1 MSGFV
6 LLFGSVALLL
16 YGTQLTAESLQRV
29 AGDRLRWLLTNL
41 ARNRLSALLS
51 GALITG
57 VIQSSSAMAMLAIG
71 FVSAGFLTVGQ
82 AIGLILGADIGTT
95 LSAQLLA
102 FRVTDYALLPVTL
115 GFGLMFFGR
124 RGTLKDIGRSVLG
137 FGLMFFGRRGTL
149 KDIGRS
155 VLGFGLMLFSLAT
168 ILNGSAPLE
177 SSALFRSTLT
187 SLTQTPMMGFL
198 SAVVLTA
205 VAHSSAATVGLTVAF
220 ASQGLL
226 DLDAC
231 IPIVLG
237 ANVGNCVSAFE
248 ATLGAGPEAK
258 QVALARLANKLVGAA
273 LVFACLHP
281 FTRVIVATAT
291 GAGQRVANAHTLYTV
306 AVAFAML
313 PVLPL
318 TERLMAYWIPPARPG
333 SDTTFQVRYLDERF
347 LDQPSLALAQAK
359 REALRMADVVQ
370 DMLRDVLPALRRY
383 DLQFVETVE
392 RRDDRVDLLERH
404 IKLFLA
410 RLGGETISGEAV
422 RGVITLLAF
431 TENLEDVG
439 DIIDKNLMDLARKKI
454 AQGRAFSEAGWV
466 EIIEF
471 HGLIVKNLERAIAA
485 VATTDRSLAREV
497 LDQRPGIRQRER
509 ELRESH
515 LGRLRAGRVESLDSS
530 EIHLD
535 VLANLKR
542 INSHTTALVVPIL
555 EAEG

>member
-29 AGDRLRWLLTNL
+29 AGDRLRWLLTHL

-51 GALITG
+51 GTLITG

-102 FRVTDYALLPVTL
+102 FRVTDYAPLPVTL

-124 RGTLKDIGRSVLG
+124 RGV
-137 FGLMFFGRRGTL
+137 L

-177 SSALFRSTLT
+177 TSALFRSALT
-187 SLTQTPMMGFL
+187 SLTQTPVLGFL

-281 FTRVIVATAT
+281 FTRVIAATAT

-333 SDTTFQVRYLDERF
+333 SDTTFQVRYLDER
-347 LDQPSLALAQAK
+347 LLEQPSLALAQAK
-359 REALRMADVVQ
+359 REALRMADMVQ

-383 DLQFVETVE
+383 DLQLVETVE

-410 RLGGETISGEAV
+410 RLGGETISGEAA
-422 RGVITLLAF
+422 RGVITLLSV
-431 TENLEDVG
+431 TENLEAVG
-439 DIIDKNLMDLARKKI
+439 DIVDKNLMDLARKKI
-454 AQGRAFSEAGWV
+454 AHGRAFSEAGWA
-466 EIIEF
+466 EIVEF

-485 VATTDRSLAREV
+485 VATTDRSLAQEV

-509 ELRESH
+509 ELRQSH
-515 LGRLRAGRVESLDSS
+515 LGRLRAGRAESLDSS

-542 INSHTTALVVPIL
+542 INSHTTALVIPIL
-555 EAEG
+555 EAGT

>member
-1 MSGFV
+1 MSGLV
-6 LLFGSVALLL
+6 LVFGSVALLL
-16 YGTQLTAESLQRV
+16 HGTQLTAESLQRV
-29 AGDRLRWLLTNL
+29 AGDRLRWLLTSL
-41 ARNRLSALLS
+41 ARNRVSALLS
-51 GALITG
+51 GTLITG

-124 RGTLKDIGRSVLG
+124 RGTLKA
-137 FGLMFFGRRGTL
+137 
-149 KDIGRS
+149 IGRS
-155 VLGFGLMLFSLAT
+155 VLGFGLMLFSLGT
-168 ILNGSAPLE
+168 ILHGSALLE
-177 SSALFRSTLT
+177 SHALFRSVLA
-187 SLTQTPMMGFL
+187 SLTQTPVMGFL
-198 SAVVLTA
+198 SAVVVTA

-226 DLDAC
+226 GLDAC

-237 ANVGNCVSAFE
+237 ANVGNCLPAFE
-248 ATLGAGPEAK
+248 ATLGAWSEAK
-258 QVALARLANKLVGAA
+258 QVALARLANKLAGAA
-273 LVFACLHP
+273 LVFVCLHP
-281 FTRVIVATAT
+281 FTRLIAATAI
-291 GAGQRVANAHTLYTV
+291 GAGQQVANAHTLYTV
-306 AVAFAML
+306 GVAFAMF

-318 TERLMAYWIPPARPG
+318 TERLMTYWIPPENPG
-333 SDTTFQVRYLDERF
+333 FDATFQVRYLDERF

-359 REALRMADVVQ
+359 RETLRMADVVQ

-383 DLQFVETVE
+383 DLQLVETVE

-410 RLGGETISGEAV
+410 RLGGETISGEAA

-431 TENLEDVG
+431 TENLEDLG

-454 AQGRAFSEAGWV
+454 AQGRAFSEAGWA
-466 EIIEF
+466 EISEF

-485 VATTDRSLAREV
+485 VATTDRTLAQEV

-509 ELRESH
+509 ELRQSH
-515 LGRLRAGRVESLDSS
+515 LGRLREGRVESLDSS

-542 INSHTTALVVPIL
+542 INSHITALVIPIL
-555 EAEG
+555 ETEA